1 MPTRT
6 SRVAR
11 PSFFVI
17 AIFISVAGSSSLVRA
32 AESDSTQNKLTA
44 EELADGWIQ
53 LFDGETLF
61 GWKAGSEADWKV
73 ADGVI
78 SVTSGKQGLL
88 HTTSEFSDYVL
99 KVDFR
104 APKETNSGIFL
115 RTGAV
120 PTSPTVDCYEANIAA
135 PSVSPFP
142 TGSLVGR
149 KKGNVDQFSTDWQ
162 TYEIRVEGDRFQLKL
177 NGADVLDYTDPKP
190 LGRGF
195 IGLQFNTGKAEFRN
209 IKLKPLGLKD
219 LFNHKDL
226 TDWRLYPGKPTV
238 ASVTNEGDLNVKIG
252 SGQVESEKTF
262 GDFTLQTEVICNA
275 KNVNSGIFFR
285 CIPHDLMNGYECQ
298 IQNGFKNGD
307 RTKPADFGTGA
318 IYRRQPARRV
328 VSDDFRWFHMTLIAS
343 GLHMAAWVDGYP
355 VTDWTDPR
363 PPDKNPRNGS
373 RAEPGTLAIQAHDK
387 TTDLSLRFIR
397 AAEMRPR

>member
-1 MPTRT
+1 MRT
-6 SRVAR
+6 LGPPYARLVVLAIAAGIAALPSFAR
-11 PSFFVI
+11 P
-17 AIFISVAGSSSLVRA
+17 
-32 AESDSTQNKLTA
+32 AESDSPQNKLTA
-44 EELADGWIQ
+44 DELTEGWMQ

-61 GWKAGSEADWKV
+61 GWKAASEADWKV
-73 ADGVI
+73 VDGVI
-78 SVTSGKQGLL
+78 SVTSGKPGLL

-115 RTGAV
+115 RTAAV
-120 PTSPTVDCYEANIAA
+120 PTSPTVDCYEANIAD
-135 PSVSPFP
+135 PSISPFP

-149 KKGNVDQFSTDWQ
+149 KMGNVDRFSTNWQ

-177 NGADVLDYTDPKP
+177 DGKEVLDYADPKP

-209 IKLKPLGLKD
+209 IKLKPLGLKN

-226 TDWRLYPGKPTV
+226 SGWRLYPGKPTV
-238 ASVTNEGDLNVKIG
+238 ATVTKEGDLNVKIG
-252 SGQVESEKTF
+252 SGQVESVEKF

-285 CIPHDLMNGYECQ
+285 CIPYDLMNGYECQ
-298 IQNGFKNGD
+298 IQNGFKNRD
-307 RTKPADFGTGA
+307 RTVPVDCGTGG
-318 IYRRQPARRV
+318 IYRRQNARRV

-355 VTDWTDPR
+355 VSDWTDPR

-373 RAEPGTLAIQAHDK
+373 RTEPGTLAIQAHDK

-397 AAEMRPR
+397 AAEMRQR